1 MINYSEKICEAC
13 QPDADPA
20 SSEEIIEF
28 LSNNSDWS
36 LIRSDDVKKIEKIY
50 KFKNFRDALEF
61 TNLVGEV
68 AEIEGHHPQIIT
80 EWGSVLVR
88 WWSHKI
94 GNIHL
99 NDLILAARCDL
110 RFEKLQA

>member
-1 MINYSEKICEAC
+1 M
-13 QPDADPA
+13 
-20 SSEEIIEF
+20 
-28 LSNNSDWS
+28 
-36 LIRSDDVKKIEKIY
+36 Y
-50 KFKNFRDALEF
+50 KFKNFSDALEF

-68 AEIEGHHPQIIT
+68 AESEGHHPQIIT
-80 EWGSVLVR
+80 EWGSVMVR
-88 WWSHKI
+88 WWIHKI